1 MFVAFRELYDLGGN
15 MTKSEKE
22 FDPKKYTITSTG
34 IVKREWKDLL
44 KSENAQVQVREAK
57 KLSQSVKKK

>member
-1 MFVAFRELYDLGGN
+1 
-15 MTKSEKE
+15 MTKAEKE

-34 IVKREWKDLL
+34 IIKREWKDLL
-44 KSENAQVQVREAK
+44 KSENAQVQVREAV